1 MTVEGIRATSRLLRE
16 SDHDLVFVLTPPI
29 ASSAEATVL
38 AADAD
43 RLLLIVSEATSVAEA
58 DELASVT
65 AQAPIPVALV
75 VLRHARRLPGRLPCA
90 PGADGTAAVAR
101 LLGPQPAAAARREAR
116 VETKRALSN
125 AQRKR

>member
-1 MTVEGIRATSRLLRE
+1 MLRE
-16 SDHDLVFVLTPPI
+16 SDHDLVFILTPPI
-29 ASSAEATVL
+29 ASSAEAAVL

-43 RLLLIVSEATSVAEA
+43 RLLLIVSEATTVAEA

-65 AQAPIPVALV
+65 TQAPIPVALV
-75 VLRHARRLPGRLPCA
+75 VLRHARRLRVGSPARQA
-90 PGADGTAAVAR
+90 PTAPLRWPDFSDDPPPLRVAK
-101 LLGPQPAAAARREAR
+101 P